1 LEIVDVVEANSA
13 EPVPVWSGAGLCAR
27 LARDHRVAMAK
38 RKKGYRLS
46 LGTGM
51 YTVSG
56 GNVRHAKMTAAKK
69 RQLRSLLRD
78 IGAGHHIEQIPLL
91 ATRKAGRPKKRR

>member
-1 LEIVDVVEANSA
+1 
-13 EPVPVWSGAGLCAR
+13 
-27 LARDHRVAMAK
+27 MAK
-38 RKKGYRLS
+38 RKKHYRLS
-46 LGTGM
+46 IETGK

-56 GNVRHAKMTAAKK
+56 GSVRPAKMTAPKK

-78 IGAGHHIEQIPLL
+78 IGHGHLIEQIPPL